1 MADFLTPAE
10 LDRKEPGFGVHPLK
24 FLLWLLII
32 SSSMSFAAY
41 TSGYI
46 VRKGEGNWLE
56 FELPTRLFVS
66 SLVILISSVTMQGAV
81 IAARR
86 DNVRLTQLLLVATL
100 LLGGVF
106 LTSQWQAW
114 KELVAGGVFFAG
126 QSSNPAGSFV
136 YVLTGFHAFHLL
148 CAFIFLTTVLR
159 LTLQYKV
166 HSKAM
171 LWVDLCAIFW
181 HFLGGLWL
189 YLHLFLLLN
198 R

>member
-1 MADFLTPAE
+1 MAEFLSPAE
-10 LDRKEPGFGVHPLK
+10 LDRKEPSFGVHPLK

-32 SSSMSFAAY
+32 SSTMSFAAY

-56 FELPTRLFVS
+56 FALPAQLYLSSVVIVLS
-66 SLVILISSVTMQGAV
+66 SLTMQGAL

-106 LTSQWQAW
+106 LASQWQAW
-114 KELVAGGVFFAG
+114 GELVASNIFFAG
-126 QSSNPAGSFV
+126 PTSNPAGSFL
-136 YVLTGFHAFHLL
+136 YVLTGFHAFHLF
-148 CAFIFLTTVLR
+148 CALVFLTTVLR
-159 LTLQYKV
+159 MALQYKV
-166 HSKAM
+166 HSKAI
-171 LWVDLCAIFW
+171 LWIELCTIFW

>member
-1 MADFLTPAE
+1 MTDFLTTAE
-10 LDRKEPGFGVHPLK
+10 LDRKEPSFGVHPLK

-56 FELPTRLFVS
+56 FALPARLYLS
-66 SLVILISSVTMQGAV
+66 SIIIIISSFTMHGALV
-81 IAARR
+81 AARR
-86 DNVRLTQLLLVATL
+86 DNVRLVQLMLGATL
-100 LLGGVF
+100 LLGGFF
-106 LTSQWQAW
+106 LVSQWQAW
-114 KELVAGGVFFAG
+114 GELVASNIHFAG
-126 QSSNPAGSFV
+126 RGSNPAGSFV
-136 YVLTGFHAFHLL
+136 YVLTGFHAFHIF
-148 CAFIFLTTVLR
+148 CAFVFLTTILR
-159 LTLQYKV
+159 MSLQYKV
-166 HSKAM
+166 HSRAT
-171 LWVDLCAIFW
+171 LWVELCAIFW

>member
-1 MADFLTPAE
+1 MAEFLSPAE
-10 LDRKEPGFGVHPLK
+10 LDRKEPSFGVHPLK

-32 SSSMSFAAY
+32 SSTMSFAAY

-56 FELPTRLFVS
+56 FALPARLYVS
-66 SLVILISSVTMQGAV
+66 SLVIILSSCTMQGAL

-86 DNVRLTQLLLVATL
+86 DNIKLTQLLIGLTL

-106 LTSQWQAW
+106 LASQWQAW
-114 KELVAGGVFFAG
+114 GELVASKIYFAG
-126 QSSNPAGSFV
+126 ETANPAGSFL
-136 YVLTGFHAFHLL
+136 YVLTGFHAFHLF
-148 CAFIFLTTVLR
+148 CALVFLTTVLR
-159 LTLQYKV
+159 MALQYKV
-166 HSKAM
+166 HSKAI
-171 LWVDLCAIFW
+171 LWVELCTIFW